1 MKGGPF
7 VDDAIERDQTPMALN
22 DFSHD
27 AQAEPG
33 TAVLSL
39 AGRVGLGEPL
49 ENPRTK
55 LFRYAS
61 PLIGDGNPDAFLG
74 SRGGNLDAR
83 AGRRKLDRVR
93 YQIGDR
99 LVQPSRI
106 GLDDGVAL
114 FASAA
119 KFDSEARRVASIF

>member
-55 LFRYAS
+55 LFGYTR
-61 PLIGDGNPDAFLG
+61 PPIGHGNSDPFLG
-74 SRGGNLDAR
+74 PRGGNLNAR
-83 AGRRKLDRVR
+83 SERRKLDRVR

-106 GLDDGVAL
+106 SLDDCVAFL
-114 FASAA
+114 AGPA
-119 KFDSEARRVASIF
+119 KLDSETCSVGEIC